1 MTGKKTS
8 FSIVTALAAVAA
20 IAILV
25 FSRSVAVE
33 AAYPF
38 ERASR
43 FVRHRIVRPLCA
55 MFDAAAATAENS
67 RLKREIELLVAFRDE
82 NENLH
87 AEIDRL
93 RKVLGYAEKSKR
105 KVIAA
110 EVLSRGGGAAGGSG
124 TLRIGKGSGAGV
136 RKGAI
141 VLSSGALAGRV
152 VSVTAHTAEVEL
164 VSGDSSRVA
173 CEVEGG
179 GMCGILCGGGDRLL
193 LKYISGGRIPPP
205 RARVYSSGRGGVFPA
220 RRFVGWLVDVVDAPD
235 GTSRIGRVEPAADL
249 DGMEDVAV
257 EYED

>member
-1 MTGKKTS
+1 M
-8 FSIVTALAAVAA
+8 TALAAVAA

-43 FVRHRIVRPLCA
+43 FVRHGIVRPIGA
-55 MFDAAAATAENS
+55 MFNAASATAENS

-82 NENLH
+82 NEDLH

-93 RKVLGYAEKSKR
+93 RKALGYAEKPKR
-105 KVIAA
+105 NVVPA
-110 EVLSRGGGAAGGSG
+110 EVLSRGGGAAGRPGI
-124 TLRIGKGSGAGV
+124 LRIGKGSSSGIKVGAT
-136 RKGAI
+136 
-141 VLSSGALAGRV
+141 VLSSGALAGKV

-164 VSGDSSRVA
+164 VSDQSSRVA
-173 CEVEGG
+173 CEVEGC
-179 GMCGILCGGGDRLL
+179 GMSGILCGGGDRLI
-193 LKYISGGRIPPP
+193 LKYISGTRVPPP

-235 GTSRIGRVEPAADL
+235 GISRIGRVEPAADL

-257 EYED
+257 EYEK